1 MSILGIVAIEV
12 RVKTIN
18 NLKRKMDILY
28 RKVKQITD
36 QLRCLDF
43 MFMVN

>member
-18 NLKRKMDILY
+18 NLKNKMDILY
-28 RKVKQITD
+28 RKVKQIKD
-36 QLRCLDF
+36 QLGFLDF
-43 MFMVN
+43 MLYG